1 MDFPDE
7 GHIEPFVGLPRGG
20 NSIRINKGELND
32 INKQLSRSFNSGGG
46 GYLSTSN
53 PTGGGGITKSRRAS
67 VYQPKLN
74 DDDGS
79 GGSSEK
85 KKTDEIN
92 ETIQVLLT
100 LIPTDFFESES
111 KKPENKDEDTFRP
124 NGLKDGKPHK
134 GQILTKSVEYIQHLQ
149 NLIDTNNRKEVEL
162 IVKLK
167 KLQQQQSGNDSN
179 STITVG
185 YTSAERA
192 LGEIGVGAAEL
203 AEEYF
208 KQVIISNAYTKK

>member
-1 MDFPDE
+1 MDFPED
-7 GHIEPFVGLPRGG
+7 GFIEPFVGLPRGST
-20 NSIRINKGELND
+20 NIRINKGDMAD
-32 INKQLSRSFNSGGG
+32 INKQLSRSFNNGG
-46 GYLSTSN
+46 GYLSSSN
-53 PTGGGGITKSRRAS
+53 PSGGITKSQGRRPS
-67 VYQPKLN
+67 VYLPKQN
-74 DDDGS
+74 DEDG
-79 GGSSEK
+79 GVLSEK

-100 LIPTDFFESES
+100 LIPTEFFESDS
-111 KKPENKDEDTFRP
+111 KRTDDNKEEDAFKL

-167 KLQQQQSGNDSN
+167 KLQQQQSPGLQNT
-179 STITVG
+179 TITVG
-185 YTSAERA
+185 HTSAERA
-192 LGEIGVGAAEL
+192 LGEIGVGAPEL

-208 KQVIISNAYTKK
+208 KNVIRTNAHTKK